1 MQEKTA
7 DFTQVLAYLATNNCQ
22 QAIALMTSWSL
33 DSLVLFLVRNS
44 KLLPTLRQPEFADFW
59 ASKRDLLRL
68 PANPAFRFVRQPGI
82 DDADFVT
89 GYLAFLLE
97 LKSEPSTSIVHK
109 PLDDLSFH
117 MVRKRLSQAF
127 IALGTTKE
135 LDDIHKF
142 AALLYNK
149 EGFAKQF
156 GCPGYLLLFNGYLHL
171 SQNFLRLEK
180 KDLAEEAVKNCW
192 KWLHLAELTEQESQ
206 EAINNCYF
214 GEGLKFS
221 NPFKLAKIADIKVLL
236 LQQAGTLL
244 PLANQ
249 LEAQK
254 AAFELYSQ
262 KSHSN
267 QQYLK

>member
-7 DFTQVLAYLATNNCQ
+7 DFTQVLSYLTTNKCQ
-22 QAIALMTSWSL
+22 QAIALMASWSFER
-33 DSLVLFLVRNS
+33 LVLFLVRNS

-59 ASKRDLLRL
+59 AAKRDLLRL
-68 PANPAFRFVRQPGI
+68 ADNPAFRFVRQPGME
-82 DDADFVT
+82 DADFVT

-97 LKSEPSTSIVHK
+97 LKSEPNSSFVHK

-117 MVRKRLSQAF
+117 MVRKRLSQAS
-127 IALGTTKE
+127 IALGSTQE
-135 LDDIHKF
+135 LDDVHKF

-180 KDLAEEAVKNCW
+180 KELAEEAVKNCW

-206 EAINNCYF
+206 ASINNCYF
-214 GEGLKFS
+214 GEGLKLS
-221 NPFKLAKIADIKVLL
+221 NPFKLEKSADIKEFL
-236 LQQAGTLL
+236 LQQSGTLL
-244 PLANQ
+244 P
-249 LEAQK
+249 
-254 AAFELYSQ
+254 
-262 KSHSN
+262 
-267 QQYLK
+267 